1 MKITEKD
8 VDYIANLARLEI
20 KGEHKAKMQADLEN
34 ILEYID
40 LLNEVDTEGVE
51 PTAHVLPVKNVLR
64 DDENKESVDRDF
76 VLKHA
81 IESNEEGFFLVP
93 QVIKQ

>member
-8 VDYIANLARLEI
+8 VDYIANLARLELE
-20 KGEHKAKMQADLEN
+20 GEHKEKMQADLEN

-40 LLNEVDTEGVE
+40 LLNEVNTDDVE

-64 DDENKESVDRDF
+64 EDKNKSSVDRQF
-76 VLKHA
+76 VLDHA
-81 IESNEEGFFLVP
+81 IESNDEGFFIVP
-93 QVIKQ
+93 KVI